1 MRLSDA
7 QIRQYHEQGYLC
19 PIRVFSPDGRPPVDG
34 SWKPPRQR
42 TADRSRAP

>member
-19 PIRVFSPDGRPPVDG
+19 PIRVFSPERAAAVGG
-34 SWKPPRQR
+34 SWKPPKRR
-42 TADRSRAP
+42 TAGRSRAP